1 MITLIGSRCT
11 HSNVLSRGV
20 LITRFL
26 LGNVN
31 VALLCSVLWDES
43 HVARFASRSEAS
55 CFKNYISR
63 KTVFCADQKLRSEF
77 VRH

>member
-1 MITLIGSRCT
+1 
-11 HSNVLSRGV
+11 
-20 LITRFL
+20 
-26 LGNVN
+26 VN